1 MRAGH
6 LDDQGALELVA
17 GLGALDECLA
27 GVHSNLAEHAIQK
40 LASRQCKLSVFQTPG
55 KALI

>member
-27 GVHSNLAEHAIQK
+27 GVHSNLAEHVDSEARVMT
-40 LASRQCKLSVFQTPG
+40 A
-55 KALI
+55 